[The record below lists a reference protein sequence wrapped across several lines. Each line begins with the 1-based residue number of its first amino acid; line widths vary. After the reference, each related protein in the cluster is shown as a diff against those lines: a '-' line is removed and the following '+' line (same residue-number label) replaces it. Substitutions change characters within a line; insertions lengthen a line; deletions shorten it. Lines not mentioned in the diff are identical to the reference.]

1 MNNIKIKNIINIL
14 FYCYFNRVYF
24 LFNSYNFYKE
34 KISFYKIYKLIL
46 DMADKVRVYIDQMKS
61 ELLYFIKKGV
71 FTKEEAR

>member
-34 KISFYKIYKLIL
+34 IFLVIIVFNIKFKL
-46 DMADKVRVYIDQMKS
+46 
-61 ELLYFIKKGV
+61 
-71 FTKEEAR
+71 